1 VIESPETLPWMLS
14 LARSSFHNQKGDLS
28 FSGFLNRLWQEMEKA
43 NVHKIAR
50 STEDQIRRSMPAFQF
65 AVAPQSL
72 QELAIEAFFYL
83 IRNGYAV
90 EKSSIPA
97 INLTLPR
104 SEQHRWTERGT
115 LWIEGEEPVP
125 ESVDQYLRFLRSR
138 VIPLDEIIEQYIV
151 DALKAFERQ
160 AHFASA
166 VMLGAASE
174 EALYLL
180 AESML
185 DALEDGNERKKLRG
199 LLYKERSLLRLLDY
213 VRKVLDDS
221 KLPFQVSEGA
231 HSHLM
236 TIDDAIRVQ
245 RIDAVHPAK
254 GNVSETSVRLLLVA
268 LLMLSRR
275 RRLCGLGSW
284 AAKSILPRASRL
296 RGATPRDASR
306 AGIKRPTGP

>member
-43 NVHKIAR
+43 NVPGIVRA
-50 STEDQIRRSMPAFQF
+50 TEDQIRRSMPAFQF
-65 AVAPQSL
+65 AEAPQPL

-104 SEQHRWTERGT
+104 SEQYRWTERGT
-115 LWIEGEEPVP
+115 RWIEGEQPVP
-125 ESVDQYLRFLRSR
+125 ESVDQYLKFLRSR

-160 AHFASA
+160 AYFASA

-174 EALYLL
+174 KALYLL

-185 DALEDGNERKKLRG
+185 DSLEDGNERKKLRE
-199 LLYKERSLLRLLDY
+199 LLYKDRSILKLLEH
-213 VRKVLDDS
+213 VRKAVSDYPAS
-221 KLPFQVSEGA
+221 KIAPPPYEVTEAANNYLV
-231 HSHLM
+231 
-236 TIDDAIRVQ
+236 TIADAIRVQ
-245 RIDAVHPAK
+245 RNDAVHPEK
-254 GNVSETSVRLLLVA
+254 GSVSEASVRLLLVA
-268 LLMLSRR
+268 FPYALQKMETLRTWF
-275 RRLCGLGSW
+275 LGHKV
-284 AAKSILPRASRL
+284 AV
-296 RGATPRDASR
+296 T
-306 AGIKRPTGP
+306 